1 MSNIF
6 FEVYEIKDVKKIFLK
21 YNLILNIFQIFS
33 ILYFFFIR
41 NNSFTGITVFFFY
54 LVDHIFKFKFKIL

>member
-41 NNSFTGITVFFFY
+41 NNSFTGITVFFY